1 MSQKADPVTTSILQD
16 ILLSITRQMDS
27 YIERA
32 SPNFVTAVIHDV
44 STGVF
49 TDQGEV
55 VALESHISNQS
66 IGYFQ
71 IGLLLEEFDEI
82 NPGDVFVMCD
92 PYLGAGT
99 HPPDWS
105 FFRPIFYQGNLEFF
119 VMIRTHQVDNGS
131 WQPRAYNPMV
141 YDLHSEGL
149 RLRPTR
155 IYENDKPVEAIYR
168 LILDNVRRQ
177 DLVQMDHL
185 AMNGAM
191 KLAEKRL
198 LELLEKYGRE
208 TIFSSIQQV
217 WEATRVAV
225 KSEIAA
231 WPDGEYEGES
241 SCDDDGM
248 THDVPVT
255 VRVKAKIQG
264 ERLVLDFSESDPQV
278 KGIVNAP
285 TSLTHVKASY
295 AVYCCFP
302 PELSRH
308 YNQGSYDAFE
318 LVTKPGTVTDA
329 RYPAPCGAC
338 TLIIAAQILEAV
350 WMALGQAIPEK
361 VPAAN
366 TRPFHPGVFGVDPRK
381 DRLITFSH
389 FWAEGGNGALYG
401 CDGWPNTGPTGSLG
415 TLKKPSIELSEVLLP
430 IRALRYQ
437 IHQDACG
444 HGRWR
449 GGPGTIWE
457 IKNLGREARVLTGNC
472 DGVTTICPMAGRI
485 GGQSGKLNKIVLIRG
500 SEEIPVRAARNVDL
514 QEGDIFLMISGGGG
528 GVGNPLE
535 REVDKVREDVEEGV
549 LSIQTA
555 REVYGVVIDATTYE
569 VDPEATDKTRSEL
582 RHKSK

>member
-1 MSQKADPVTTSILQD
+1 MSHKVDPVTTAILQD

-44 STGVF
+44 STGIF
-49 TDQGEV
+49 TKKGEV
-55 VALESHISNQS
+55 IALESHISNQS

-105 FFRPIFYQGNLEFF
+105 FFRPIFYKGNLEFF

-155 IYENDKPVEAIYR
+155 IFENDKPVEAIYT
-168 LILDNVRRQ
+168 LILDNVRRK

-191 KLAEKRL
+191 RLAETRL
-198 LELLEKYGRE
+198 LELLDKYGRD
-208 TIFSSIQQV
+208 TIFSSVDQM
-217 WEATRVAV
+217 WEATRSAV
-225 KSEIAA
+225 KSEIGT
-231 WPDGEYEGES
+231 WLDGEYEGES
-241 SCDDDGM
+241 SCDDDGI
-248 THDVPVT
+248 TLDVPVT
-255 VRVKAKIQG
+255 VRVKVKIEG
-264 ERLVLDFSESDPQV
+264 ERLVLDFSKSDPQV

-285 TSLTHVKASY
+285 RSLTHVKASY
-295 AVYCCFP
+295 AIYSCFP

-318 LVTKPGTVTDA
+318 LVTQPGTVTDA
-329 RYPAPCGAC
+329 QYPAPCGAC
-338 TLIIAAQILEAV
+338 TLIVAAQILEAV

-366 TRPFHPGVFGVDPRK
+366 TRPLHPGVFMIDPRK
-381 DRLITFSH
+381 GRLISFSH
-389 FWAEGGNGALYG
+389 FWAEGGNGALHG
-401 CDGWPNTGPTGSLG
+401 CDGWPHTGPTGSLG
-415 TLKKPSIELSEVLLP
+415 TLKKPSIELSEALLP
-430 IRALRYQ
+430 LRALRYQ

-457 IKNLGREARVLTGNC
+457 IENLGREARVLTGNC
-472 DGVTTICPMAGRI
+472 DGVTTICPMAGRL
-485 GGQSGKLNKIVLIRG
+485 GGQSGKLNQIFLIRG
-500 SEEIPVRAARNVDL
+500 SEKIPVRAARNVDL
-514 QEGDIFLMISGGGG
+514 QEGDRFLMMSGGGG

-535 REVDKVREDVEEGV
+535 REVEKVKEDVEEGV
-549 LSIQTA
+549 LSFQTA
-555 REVYGVVIDATTYE
+555 REVYGVVLDATTYE
-569 VDPEATDKTRSEL
+569 VDQKTTDKIRSEL
-582 RHKSK
+582 LVNQ

>member
-1 MSQKADPVTTSILQD
+1 MSHKVDPVTTAILQD

-49 TDQGEV
+49 TKKGEV
-55 VALESHISNQS
+55 IALESHISNQS

-105 FFRPIFYQGNLEFF
+105 FFRPIFYKGNLEFF

-155 IYENDKPVEAIYR
+155 IYENDKPVEAIYT
-168 LILDNVRRQ
+168 LILDNVRRK

-191 KLAEKRL
+191 RLAETRL
-198 LELLEKYGRE
+198 LELLDKYGRD
-208 TIFSSIQQV
+208 TIFASVEQM
-217 WEATRVAV
+217 WDDTRSAV

-231 WPDGEYEGES
+231 WPDGEYEGDS

-248 THDVPVT
+248 TLDVPVT
-255 VRVKAKIQG
+255 VRVKAKIEG
-264 ERLVLDFSESDPQV
+264 ERLVLDFSKSDPQV

-285 TSLTHVKASY
+285 RSLTHVKASY
-295 AVYCCFP
+295 AIYSCFP

-318 LVTKPGTVTDA
+318 LVTQPGTVTDA
-329 RYPAPCGAC
+329 QYPAPCGAC
-338 TLIIAAQILEAV
+338 TLIVAAQILEAV

-366 TRPFHPGVFGVDPRK
+366 TRPLHPGVFMKDPRK
-381 DRLITFSH
+381 GRLISFSH
-389 FWAEGGNGALYG
+389 FWAEGGNGALHG

-415 TLKKPSIELSEVLLP
+415 TLKKPSIELSEALLP
-430 IRALRYQ
+430 LRALRYQ

-449 GGPGTIWE
+449 GGPGVIWE
-457 IKNLGREARVLTGNC
+457 IENLGREARVLTGNC
-472 DGVTTICPMAGRI
+472 DGVTTICPMAGRL
-485 GGQSGKLNKIVLIRG
+485 GGQSGKLNQIFLIRG
-500 SEEIPVRAARNVDL
+500 SEKIPVRAARNVDL
-514 QEGDIFLMISGGGG
+514 QEGDRFLMMSGGGG
-528 GVGNPLE
+528 GVGDPLE
-535 REVDKVREDVEEGV
+535 REVEKVKEDVEEGV
-549 LSIQTA
+549 LSFQTA
-555 REVYGVVIDATTYE
+555 REVYGVVLDATTYE
-569 VDPEATDKTRSEL
+569 VDQKTTDKIRSEL
-582 RHKSK
+582 LVNQ

>member
-1 MSQKADPVTTSILQD
+1 MSQKVDPVTTAILQD

-49 TDQGEV
+49 TDKGEV
-55 VALESHISNQS
+55 IALESHISNQS

-105 FFRPIFYQGNLEFF
+105 FFRPIFYKGNLEFF

-155 IYENDKPVEAIYR
+155 IYENDKPVEAIYT
-168 LILDNVRRQ
+168 LILDNVRRK

-191 KLAEKRL
+191 RLAETRL
-198 LELLEKYGRE
+198 LALLDKYGRD
-208 TIFSSIQQV
+208 TIFSSVDQM
-217 WEATRVAV
+217 WEATRSAV
-225 KSEIAA
+225 KSEIGT
-231 WPDGEYEGES
+231 WRDGEYEGES

-248 THDVPVT
+248 TLDVPVT
-255 VRVKAKIQG
+255 VRVKAKIEG
-264 ERLVLDFSESDPQV
+264 ESLVLDFSKSDPQV

-285 TSLTHVKASY
+285 RSLTHVKASY
-295 AVYCCFP
+295 AIYSCFP

-318 LVTKPGTVTDA
+318 LVTQPGTVTDA
-329 RYPAPCGAC
+329 QYPAPCGAC
-338 TLIIAAQILEAV
+338 TLIVAAQILEAV

-366 TRPFHPGVFGVDPRK
+366 TRPLHPGVFMLDPK
-381 DRLITFSH
+381 KGRLISFSH

-401 CDGWPNTGPTGSLG
+401 CDGWPHTGPTGSLG
-415 TLKKPSIELSEVLLP
+415 TLKKPSIELSEALLP
-430 IRALRYQ
+430 LRALRYQ

-444 HGRWR
+444 HGQWR

-457 IKNLGREARVLTGNC
+457 IENLGREARVLTGNC
-472 DGVTTICPMAGRI
+472 DGVTTICPEAGRL
-485 GGQSGKLNKIVLIRG
+485 GGQSGKLNQIFLIRG
-500 SEEIPVRAARNVDL
+500 SEKIPVRAARNVDL
-514 QEGDIFLMISGGGG
+514 QEGDRFLMISGGGG

-535 REVDKVREDVEEGV
+535 REVEKVKEDVEEGV
-549 LSIQTA
+549 LSFQTA
-555 REVYGVVIDATTYE
+555 REVYGVVLDATTYE
-569 VDPEATDKTRSEL
+569 VDQKATDKIRSEL
-582 RHKSK
+582 LAAPN